1 MTIIEDAIVKGCVWY
16 HTGM

>member
-16 HTGM
+16 HTGV